1 MARPLR
7 IQFPG
12 AVYHVTNRGNNRSSL
27 FKDDDDRKAFL
38 TILAQSVDTYQIRI
52 HSYVMMNNHWHL
64 LAQTPLA
71 NLSEFMRH
79 FNITYTSYYNRR
91 HKRVGHLYQGRYKS
105 FLVQEDEYLTMV
117 SRYIH
122 LNPVRISSMKRAGLN
137 KRLEYLFG
145 YKWSSLQGYI
155 NPSFELD
162 WVEYQLVLADYGN
175 GRKKAA
181 GSYKKQLIADIEDDL
196 SIRDKVVGQSVLGS
210 ESYVSCIKQTYL
222 EQRKDRERP
231 GVSKITQHVSLEQ
244 VLDIIEQESG
254 RGNLFETEGALRQ
267 IVMTCL
273 YTYTGLNNR
282 EIGERFG
289 VDYSTV
295 SQSRKRLR
303 ERVAKHPELASL
315 MQRITTR
322 VSRIKI

>member
-196 SIRDKVVGQSVLGS
+196 SIRDKIVGQSVLGS
-210 ESYVSCIKQTYL
+210 ESYVSWIKQTYL

-231 GVSKITQHVSLEQ
+231 SISKINQHVSLEQ

-254 RGNLFETEGALRQ
+254 RGNLFETEGVLRQ

-273 YTYTGLNNR
+273 YTYAGLNNR